1 MQLKQVKLAGFKSF
15 ADPTS
20 LEFPSELVAIVGPNG
35 CGKSNI
41 IDAIRWVLGESSAR
55 ALRGD
60 AMEDVIF
67 KGSSQRKPL
76 GQASVEMIF
85 DNSLRRFAGPYASYG
100 EISIRRVV
108 TKDGASNWFLNKTRC
123 RRKDIL
129 DLFAGTG
136 ARGYSIISQG
146 EISRLIEARPEVL
159 RMHLEEAAGV
169 SLYRERRKETLSR
182 MDRTRENLARLQD
195 IREEL
200 GKQLQHLEKQA
211 ACAERYLALKQEEK
225 HSRATILILK
235 LQEITQ
241 EQSVKETQL
250 QQLLQDREQQS
261 LENAAFAAQQDVL
274 AEQLQQTND
283 TVQQK
288 QQQLYESGLTIAR
301 LQENLSQYQ
310 REKNQLTHDE
320 QQIKTDIHTAT
331 IQQETC
337 RETWQLAVEKT
348 QMLDNQIQV
357 LQEESERLAQ
367 TLSQILAEKTARE
380 TAGQQKQTDYNQQ
393 SSTLQILA
401 ATVKNNESRQ
411 QELAV
416 RLEKLTT
423 EKAALT
429 ADALQAE
436 ALHIEQELAFHI
448 QEKNI
453 LEIKNNSLQTQ
464 KNTLQTEL
472 NNLEKAI
479 RQADDTYRQCS
490 IGQAALKAAQSAVR
504 PENKDAY
511 PVESFLSKP
520 RLVDILEV
528 EKDWQFALEQVLGDT
543 IKALV
548 LDNCQ
553 EFWPHLALYTVGEQV
568 VTWDLSVKKRGLA
581 AKILGACPASAV
593 ALDTIHTAETLE
605 AALET
610 LPHLQSHESIIT
622 QEGYWLGP
630 GWIRIPSGKNED
642 NAGLLQ
648 RQTQILSLDVM
659 LREQE
664 ENLLSLRHQRD
675 SLYEALQTSEQE
687 SNGLQDALRAL
698 QTTIRDRESRLDANR
713 QQQSWC
719 LKKQASLETEYSQLE
734 AVQAELLEAHQ
745 ASIQQYA
752 ILAAAVQILEKEQV
766 QYEADRQALAE
777 KVLHQQKIQ
786 EMAKQDLYQCLRD
799 FDKNKASEEQS
810 QAGLLQTE
818 DRLIILQERL
828 ENWLIRRETV
838 SMDCE
843 THSLQLQQ
851 HAETHRQ
858 LEAQL
863 QAIKQQQTDLQES
876 LATLEKTGKKRQDN
890 IKKLE
895 ENMAEKRLETQALSL
910 RITTLQETMAEQSIQ
925 IDTLLNTYDKTTTRT
940 LEEKNIKK
948 IMEAIAQLGA
958 INLAAVEECQQ
969 AKTRKEQLD
978 TQHLDLEEALQML
991 QVAIEKMD
999 RETKTRLSET
1009 FDAINA
1015 LFQTLFPKLFGGGNA
1030 RLEWTSTNVLE
1041 AGILVMAQPP
1051 GKKNSS
1057 IQLLSGGEKAMAAI
1071 ALTFA
1076 IFQHNPAPFCMLD
1089 EVDAPLDEVNVSR
1102 FCKVVK
1108 EMSKFVQFLF
1118 ITHNK
1123 TTMELAKQLIGVTMR
1138 EPGISRLVTVDLKQA
1153 LSVE

>member
-1 MQLKQVKLAGFKSF
+1 MQLKQVKL
-15 ADPTS
+15 
-20 LEFPSELVAIVGPNG
+20 
-35 CGKSNI
+35 
-41 IDAIRWVLGESSAR
+41 
-55 ALRGD
+55 
-60 AMEDVIF
+60 
-67 KGSSQRKPL
+67 
-76 GQASVEMIF
+76 IF
-85 DNSLRRFAGPYASYG
+85 DNSLGRFAGPYASYG

-159 RMHLEEAAGV
+159 RTHLEEAAGV
-169 SLYRERRKETLSR
+169 SLYRERRKETLHR
-182 MDRTRENLARLQD
+182 MDRTRENMARLQD

-225 HSRATILILK
+225 QSRATILILK

-241 EQSVKETQL
+241 EQSVKQTQL
-250 QQLLQDREQQS
+250 QQLLQEKEQQS
-261 LENAAFAAQQDVL
+261 LENAAFTAQQDVL

-283 TVQQK
+283 TLQQK
-288 QQQLYESGLTIAR
+288 QQRLYESGLTIAR
-301 LQENLSQYQ
+301 LQENLLQYQ
-310 REKNQLTHDE
+310 RENNQLTQDE

-348 QMLDNQIQV
+348 QILDNQIQV
-357 LQEESERLAQ
+357 LQEESEKHAQ

-380 TAGQQKQTDYNQQ
+380 TAGQQKQTEYNQQ

-411 QELAV
+411 QEMAA
-416 RLEKLTT
+416 RLEKLTA
-423 EKAALT
+423 EKASLT
-429 ADALQAE
+429 TDVLQAE
-436 ALHIEQELAFHI
+436 ALHIEQELARYI
-448 QEKNI
+448 QEKNT
-453 LEIKNNSLQTQ
+453 LEAKNNSLQSQ
-464 KNTLQTEL
+464 KNTLQTQL

-479 RQADDTYRQCS
+479 RQAEDTYRQCS
-490 IGQAALKAAQSAVR
+490 IEQAALKAAQQSAVR

-511 PVESFLSKP
+511 PVESFLSRP
-520 RLVDILEV
+520 RLVDRLKV
-528 EKDWQFALEQVLGDT
+528 EKEWQFAVEQVLGNM

-553 EFWPHLALYTVGEQV
+553 EFWPHLTLYTVEEQV
-568 VTWDLSVKKRGLA
+568 VTWDLSAKKRGLA
-581 AKILGACPASAV
+581 AKILGACPASMV

-605 AALET
+605 TALET
-610 LPHLQSHESIIT
+610 LPNLQSHESIIT

-630 GWIRIPSGKNED
+630 GWIRIPPGKNED
-642 NAGLLQ
+642 
-648 RQTQILSLDVM
+648 SD
-659 LREQE
+659 
-664 ENLLSLRHQRD
+664 
-675 SLYEALQTSEQE
+675 
-687 SNGLQDALRAL
+687 
-698 QTTIRDRESRLDANR
+698 
-713 QQQSWC
+713 
-719 LKKQASLETEYSQLE
+719 
-734 AVQAELLEAHQ
+734 Q
-745 ASIQQYA
+745 ASIQHYA
-752 ILAAAVQILEKEQV
+752 ILATAVQILEQEQL

-786 EMAKQDLYQCLRD
+786 ESVKQDLYQCLRD

-818 DRLIILQERL
+818 DRLIILKERL
-828 ENWLIRRETV
+828 ENLLIRRETV
-838 SMDCE
+838 SVDCE

-851 HAETHRQ
+851 HTETHRQ
-858 LEAQL
+858 LEAGL
-863 QAIKQQQTDLQES
+863 QAIKQQQTDVQES

-895 ENMAEKRLETQALSL
+895 ENIAEKRLEAQAVSL
-910 RITTLQETMAEQSIQ
+910 RITALQETMAEQSIQ
-925 IDTLLNTYDKTTTRT
+925 IDALLPTLDKTTTRI

-948 IMEAIAQLGA
+948 IMDAIAELGA

-978 TQHLDLEEALQML
+978 TQYLDLEEALQML

-1009 FDAINA
+1009 FDAINE
-1015 LFQTLFPKLFGGGNA
+1015 LFKTLFPKLFGGGNA
-1030 RLEWTSTNVLE
+1030 RLEWTSSNVLE
-1041 AGILVMAQPP
+1041 AGIVVMAQPP

-1057 IQLLSGGEKAMAAI
+1057 IQLLSGGEKAMTAI